1 MGGRSLHEETVR
13 VKQTEQ
19 LETKIRVSTRTKTHS
34 EWQLIMFSS
43 LHQSQT
49 DRLMNL
55 ENENS
60 SLKKALNETETAL
73 QRQKT
78 AAPVL
83 AASSDNAAKIETLRR
98 ELDSQDALM
107 EQIWALLPVTH
118 TRLQTGLIDRNTNK
132 LKDQVVSPSVDI
144 DYEALRLL
152 YSSSPHPNEER
163 YSGPQDIVGKIK
175 LMMEDGQILV
185 ERVVRSGK
193 ERELLKSNAL
203 RAQRLV
209 EEGQA
214 NLKTYQ
220 R

>member
-1 MGGRSLHEETVR
+1 M
-13 VKQTEQ
+13 
-19 LETKIRVSTRTKTHS
+19 I
-34 EWQLIMFSS
+34 
-43 LHQSQT
+43 
-49 DRLMNL
+49 L

-60 SLKKALNETETAL
+60 SLRKALNDTETAL

-78 AAPVL
+78 ATSVIT
-83 AASSDNAAKIETLRR
+83 ASSDNAAKIETLRR